1 MLTIVTKENE
11 DINLGQDTESVDSTN
26 LLMKLMTQFYVCMNG
41 DHEHNTSFIF
51 SIASTLMTQ
60 EI

>member
-26 LLMKLMTQFYVCMNG
+26 LLMKLMTQFYVRMNG
-41 DHEHNTSFIF
+41 DHEHNEIFIF